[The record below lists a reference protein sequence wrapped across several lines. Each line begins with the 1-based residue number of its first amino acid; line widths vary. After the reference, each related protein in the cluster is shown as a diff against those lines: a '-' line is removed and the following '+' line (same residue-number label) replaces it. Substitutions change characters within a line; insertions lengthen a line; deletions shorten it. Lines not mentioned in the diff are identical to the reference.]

1 MLTIVLGILGFIALV
16 AVLYLIAVVGTGG
29 LPKHPTDDEK

>member
-1 MLTIVLGILGFIALV
+1 MVNILIGILGFIALV

-29 LPKHPTDDEK
+29 LPKHHKDDEK